1 MDLTD
6 GGRRAPAGRTSRR
19 GPPTASVTD
28 DAVLSS
34 LLETLST
41 PTMRT
46 RIWRGLKDEDT
57 LETSRADHARI
68 YDALARRDPELA
80 RTMAAAHVAN
90 VELWLRRNL
99 AGEGT

>member
-1 MDLTD
+1 ML
-6 GGRRAPAGRTSRR
+6 
-19 GPPTASVTD
+19 
-28 DAVLSS
+28 
-34 LLETLST
+34 
-41 PTMRT
+41 T

-90 VELWLRRNL
+90 VELWRRRNL
-99 AGEGT
+99 AGEGV

>member
-6 GGRRAPAGRTSRR
+6 GGGREPADHTSRR
-19 GPPTASVTD
+19 GLRTASVTD
-28 DAVLSS
+28 DEVLSS

-41 PTMRT
+41 RTMRT
-46 RIWRGLKDEDT
+46 RIWPGLKDEDT

-68 YDALARRDPELA
+68 YDALARRDLELA

-90 VELWLRRNL
+90 VELWLRRDL

>member
-1 MDLTD
+1 MIAD
-6 GGRRAPAGRTSRR
+6 
-19 GPPTASVTD
+19 ASAN
-28 DAVLSS
+28 AVLSS

-41 PTMRT
+41 RTMRT

-68 YDALARRDPELA
+68 YDADALARRDPELA

-90 VELWLRRNL
+90 VELGLRRDL